1 MPVSQE
7 IAAHNWAPGR
17 PPRTAAALTAG
28 ASAVGSVHH
37 VIIRDVRP
45 DEQAAVGELRVSSY
59 QARGSLSPG
68 SRYAETL
75 RGFGFAGGYT
85 VLVAVDEGDDRALGT
100 ITLEWFGPDSELA
113 RDDTEADVRAF
124 AVAVRAQGKGVGRL
138 LLLAAIERA
147 KQGGLRRLRLCTQP
161 EMRVAQHL
169 YEAAGFGRTPE
180 LDFAPVPGLLL
191 RAYELDLRAGRLSVR
206 NRSIGWPSQS
216 PSFAEVTA
224 ILAFTRARR
233 V

>member
-1 MPVSQE
+1 M
-7 IAAHNWAPGR
+7 
-17 PPRTAAALTAG
+17 
-28 ASAVGSVHH
+28 
-37 VIIRDVRP
+37 IIRDARP
-45 DEQAAVGELRVSSY
+45 DEQTAVGELRVSAY

-85 VLVAVDEGDDRALGT
+85 VLVAVDEADDRALGT
-100 ITLEWFGPDSELA
+100 ITLESFGPDSELA
-113 RDDTEADVRAF
+113 KDDTEADVRAF

-147 KQGGLRRLRLCTQP
+147 RRSGLRRLRLCTRP

-169 YEAAGFGRTPE
+169 YEAAGFARTPE

-206 NRSIGWPSQS
+206 DRSAGWPSQP
-216 PSFAEVTA
+216 PSFAQVA
-224 ILAFTRARR
+224 VIVAFARARR